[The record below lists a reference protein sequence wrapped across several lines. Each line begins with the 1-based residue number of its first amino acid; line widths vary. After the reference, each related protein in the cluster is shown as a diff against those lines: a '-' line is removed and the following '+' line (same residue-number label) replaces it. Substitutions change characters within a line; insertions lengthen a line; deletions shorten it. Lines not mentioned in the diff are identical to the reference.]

1 MIQSTGT
8 IADVLKHK
16 GHQVWSV
23 PPDATVF
30 EAIQKLAEKNV
41 GALLVMDGDRLVG
54 IFSERDYTRK
64 VALRGRSSKET
75 KVREILS
82 ERVICAS
89 PQHSVEDGL
98 RLMTEHRIRHLPVVE
113 NHKVVG
119 IVSIGDLVN
128 WVINQQSQTIRQL
141 ESYITGGYPS

>member
-1 MIQSTGT
+1 MIQCTGT
-8 IADVLKHK
+8 IGDILRHK
-16 GHQVWSV
+16 GHQVWTIE
-23 PPDATVF
+23 PEATVF
-30 EAIQKLAEKNV
+30 EAIQRLADKNV

-75 KVREILS
+75 RVREILS
-82 ERVICAS
+82 DRVIYVS

-98 RLMTEHRIRHLPVVE
+98 RLMTEHRIRHLPVLE
-113 NHKVVG
+113 SQKVVG

-141 ESYITGGYPS
+141 ETYIAGGYPG

>member
-1 MIQSTGT
+1 MIQCTGT
-8 IADVLKHK
+8 IGDILNHK
-16 GHQVWSV
+16 GHQVWTIE
-23 PPDATVF
+23 PDATVF
-30 EAIQKLAEKNV
+30 EAIQRLAEKNV

-75 KVREILS
+75 RVREILS
-82 ERVICAS
+82 DRVICVS

-98 RLMTEHRIRHLPVVE
+98 RLMTEHRIRHLPVLD
-113 NHKVVG
+113 NQKVVG

-141 ESYITGGYPS
+141 ETYIAGGYPG

>member
-1 MIQSTGT
+1 MIQCTGT
-8 IADVLKHK
+8 IGDILQHK
-16 GHQVWSV
+16 GHQVWTIH
-23 PPDATVF
+23 PDATVF

-41 GALLVMDGDRLVG
+41 GALLVMEGDRLAG

-75 KVREILS
+75 RVGEILS
-82 ERVICAS
+82 EHVICVT

-98 RLMTEHRIRHLPVVE
+98 RLMTDHRIRHLPVVQDDR
-113 NHKVVG
+113 VVG

-128 WVINQQSQTIRQL
+128 WIIHQQSQTIRQL
-141 ESYITGGYPS
+141 ETYISGGYPG

>member
-23 PPDATVF
+23 SPDVTVF

-82 ERVICAS
+82 ERVICAT

-113 NHKVVG
+113 NHKVGG

-128 WVINQQSQTIRQL
+128 WVINQQSQTIKQL